1 MEISDELIVVCM
13 LQCCLFCD
21 YKVGRGLM
29 RNKDIGGEYIFTY
42 MWQFQHAL
50 RKNDNNHVSYTTKT
64 PGSCKKRRRYK
75 QIWQG
80 GAPRIH
86 RKY

>member
-1 MEISDELIVVCM
+1 
-13 LQCCLFCD
+13 
-21 YKVGRGLM
+21 M

-42 MWQFQHAL
+42 MWQFQEAL
-50 RKNDNNHVSYTTKT
+50 RRDDGNHVSYANKFWDKNKGTRK
-64 PGSCKKRRRYK
+64 YK

-80 GAPRIH
+80 GAPRKH